1 MRPYAELRR
10 QFVDVTITHCVRR
23 RWSSCGWEG
32 NRGPVPLC
40 VGGAAAAG
48 GARSRSVR
56 GPHGVRALAGVR
68 PERRRDDT
76 DPAARHCALL
86 ARPRPPQRPRAHRR
100 PAGEVHTDTP
110 RYYAC
115 SNRPHC
121 RSAGEVRVFTCSRTR
136 TAMYFFG
143 VAWILRPIKGVNF
156 LPPPKKKLVGASIG
170 LFKPN
175 VQNILLSYYRNCYID
190 WNQIIHTTIE
200 TIKYF
205 SRAVQICFQQIQHGG
220 RPPYWNSPKIAIS
233 LFDQF

>member
-1 MRPYAELRR
+1 MRQRCGLTLNYVDNLLTSLSRTVYAA
-10 QFVDVTITHCVRR
+10 
-23 RWSSCGWEG
+23 
-32 NRGPVPLC
+32 
-40 VGGAAAAG
+40 GGAAAAG

-100 PAGEVHTDTP
+100 PAGEV
-110 RYYAC
+110 
-115 SNRPHC
+115 
-121 RSAGEVRVFTCSRTR
+121 RVFTCSRTR
-136 TAMYFFG
+136 TALYFFG
-143 VAWILRPIKGVNF
+143 VALILRPIKGGQF
-156 LPPPKKKLVGASIG
+156 PPPPKKKLVGASIG

-175 VQNILLSYYRNCYID
+175 AQNILLSYYRNCYID
-190 WNQIIHTTIE
+190 WNQIMHTTIE

-220 RPPYWNSPKIAIS
+220 RPAYWNSPKIAIS

>member
-76 DPAARHCALL
+76 DPSARHCALL

-121 RSAGEVRVFTCSRTR
+121 RSAREVRVFTCSRTR

-156 LPPPKKKLVGASIG
+156 PPPKKKNWWGVNRPFQAKRAKHITFILSKLLHRLEPNYSHNDRDHQV
-170 LFKPN
+170 LFQGSPN
-175 VQNILLSYYRNCYID
+175 MLPTNPTWRTAAIL
-190 WNQIIHTTIE
+190 E
-200 TIKYF
+200 
-205 SRAVQICFQQIQHGG
+205 
-220 RPPYWNSPKIAIS
+220 
-233 LFDQF
+233 

>member
-100 PAGEVHTDTP
+100 PAGEV
-110 RYYAC
+110 
-115 SNRPHC
+115 
-121 RSAGEVRVFTCSRTR
+121 RVFTCSRTR
-136 TAMYFFG
+136 TAVYFFG
-143 VAWILRPIKGVNF
+143 VALILRPIKGVNF
-156 LPPPKKKLVGASIG
+156 LPPKKKIG
-170 LFKPN
+170 GGVNRPFQAKRTKHITF
-175 VQNILLSYYRNCYID
+175 ILSKLL
-190 WNQIIHTTIE
+190 H
-200 TIKYF
+200 
-205 SRAVQICFQQIQHGG
+205 
-220 RPPYWNSPKIAIS
+220 
-233 LFDQF
+233 